1 MAGKEQFKASDFI
14 KVIPG
19 SGGIISTIARRV
31 GCNWYT
37 AKKYIYKYPRVKQAY
52 ENELEEVNDMVVSI
66 LLQSI
71 RDGNTQDGKWWLAR
85 KRKQEFGDSVEFTGE
100 QKVVIEVVR
109 DRNKISDT
117 D

>member
-1 MAGKEQFKASDFI
+1 
-14 KVIPG
+14 
-19 SGGIISTIARRV
+19 
-31 GCNWYT
+31 
-37 AKKYIYKYPRVKQAY
+37 
-52 ENELEEVNDMVVSI
+52 MVVSI